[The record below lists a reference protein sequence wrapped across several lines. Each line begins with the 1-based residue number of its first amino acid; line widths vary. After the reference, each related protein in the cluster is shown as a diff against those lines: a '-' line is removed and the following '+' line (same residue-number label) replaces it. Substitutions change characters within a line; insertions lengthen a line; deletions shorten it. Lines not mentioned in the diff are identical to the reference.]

1 VERSRRV
8 IVLVLLVLL
17 AVSLVLARPVHAWLL
32 SLFAQAESVIRRDEG
47 WGMTLFVSLA
57 AVSAMV
63 AFVSSAILVPVAVYV
78 WGPVV
83 CFLLLWT
90 GWFLGGLAGYA
101 IGRYLGRPVVERLV
115 PPGVLARYEGWAR
128 SGRSLVPMLLLQLGV
143 PSDLASYVFGL
154 VRCRFG
160 VFMAALAIAEIPYAL
175 GAVYLGTSFLE
186 RRIIPL
192 ILLGLGGVALSAWA
206 IRRIHRARPSDR
218 SGPPLPES
226 LPATVD
232 RS

>member
-1 VERSRRV
+1 MERSRRV
-8 IVLVLLVLL
+8 IVLALLVLL

-32 SLFAQAESVIRRDEG
+32 SLFAEAESIIRQREV

-63 AFVSSAILVPVAVYV
+63 AFVSSAVLVPVAVYV

-83 CFLLLWT
+83 CFLLLWL

-115 PPGVLARYEGWAR
+115 RPGVLVRYEGWAR
-128 SGRSLVPMLLLQLGV
+128 SGRSLVPMLILQLGV

-160 VFMAALAIAEIPYAL
+160 LFVAALAMAEIPYAL

-192 ILLGLGGVALSAWA
+192 TVLGLAGVALSAWA
-206 IRRIHRARPSDR
+206 IRRIHRARPPDR

-226 LPATVD
+226 LPVTVD